1 MSNLKITTTKK
12 ARKAY
17 GPEAI
22 DVTDDVSSEDLGK
35 LKQQFLEN
43 HINISAQQCKNIT
56 TSTVQQSQS
65 GLWHSERRKRIT
77 ASHFG
82 SIVSRNPSKNHHTQ
96 NGILQED
103 TTIKEYKLKKAEE
116 NDNVCVQ
123 RSGLV
128 IHPTHN

>member
-1 MSNLKITTTKK
+1 MSNLKISTTTN

-17 GPEAI
+17 GPEDV

-43 HINISAQQCKNIT
+43 HINISAHQCINIT

-65 GLWHSERRKRIT
+65 GLSHSDRRKRIT

-82 SIVSRNPSKNHHTQ
+82 SIVKRNPSLPIQIFVRNMLYSSFSGNHHTR

-103 TTIKEYKLKKAEE
+103 TTIEEYKLIK
-116 NDNVCVQ
+116 CC
-123 RSGLV
+123 
-128 IHPTHN
+128 